1 MVLNDRFSEV
11 SSTQQAL
18 EQYKVENDNVRQF
31 LDERCETVV
40 DAETSR
46 EELFGSYK
54 KFCTI
59 NEYHSVSQREFNK
72 RVVEILPTV
81 EKARSSNGKRKV
93 VWKNLQT
100 RFGHGLDTVDDTV

>member
-1 MVLNDRFSEV
+1 M
-11 SSTQQAL
+11 
-18 EQYKVENDNVRQF
+18 ENDNVRQF

-72 RVVEILPTV
+72 RLTEMLPAV
-81 EKARSSNGKRKV
+81 SKARSRDGRRKA

-100 RFGHGLDTVDDTV
+100 RF

>member
-1 MVLNDRFSEV
+1 M
-11 SSTQQAL
+11 

-72 RVVEILPTV
+72 RLTEMLPAV
-81 EKARSSNGKRKV
+81 SKARSRDGKRKAV
-93 VWKNLQT
+93 CVT
-100 RFGHGLDTVDDTV
+100 SVRDSGS